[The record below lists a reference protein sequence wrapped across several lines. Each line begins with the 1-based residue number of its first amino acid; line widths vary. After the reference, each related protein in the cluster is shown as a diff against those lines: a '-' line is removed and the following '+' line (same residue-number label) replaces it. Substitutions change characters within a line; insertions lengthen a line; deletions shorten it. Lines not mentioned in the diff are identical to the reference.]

1 MTQTIR
7 MINNKKVRVVSNNE
21 AHELIDKG
29 QAELYDP
36 NNPPAEKVR
45 PQYLQRQMKAG
56 QVKTK

>member
-1 MTQTIR
+1 